1 MAVGQRICAVNAVL
15 EDGGAPLA
23 GRKGTCAGLNSEKPH
38 STCVT
43 ACEWQT
49 LSDIISVG
57 GEPVGTPESI
67 DVNMHV
73 LFKFWILK
81 SIDVN
86 M

>member
-1 MAVGQRICAVNAVL
+1 MCQ
-15 EDGGAPLA
+15 
-23 GRKGTCAGLNSEKPH
+23 
-38 STCVT
+38 